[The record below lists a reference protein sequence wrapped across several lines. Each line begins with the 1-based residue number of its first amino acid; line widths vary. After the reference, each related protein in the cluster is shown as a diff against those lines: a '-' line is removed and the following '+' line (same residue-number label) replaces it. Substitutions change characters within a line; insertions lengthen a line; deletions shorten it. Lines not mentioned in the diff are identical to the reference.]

1 MTATEEL
8 KELQQEIAKRKVYV
22 SAYQLS
28 VYRKRVKKLKHK
40 ADLEQSKQHKPIQPC
55 LF

>member
-8 KELQQEIAKRKVYV
+8 KELQHEIATRKVYV
-22 SAYQLS
+22 SAYQLK
-28 VYRKRVKKLKHK
+28 VYRKRVKKLKLK
-40 ADLEQSKQHKPIQPC
+40 AEQEQSNQHKSNQPC

>member
-1 MTATEEL
+1 MTATQEL
-8 KELQQEIAKRKVYV
+8 KELQEEIAKRKVYV

-28 VYRKRVKKLKHK
+28 VYRKRVKKLKAK
-40 ADLEQSKQHKPIQPC
+40 ADQEKKQQSKPLQSC